1 MKLIRL
7 IASPILMYVLA
18 GLYALILATA
28 TFVENSYGPAISRE
42 YFYYAPW
49 FILLQLL
56 QAVNLLSM
64 FLQGSYFKR
73 VSKGS
78 LLFHGAFLFIWLG
91 AAVTHYVGV
100 TGIMHIREGETVDSM
115 MRDEGA
121 GMGNASLPFSV
132 ALNDFRLKRYPGS
145 HSPMSYESDLVIKKA
160 NGDTQQATL
169 SMNKVINVDG
179 YRLFQSSFDK
189 DELGTVLSVSYDCPG
204 MQLTYIGYFIL
215 FAGFVL
221 TLFSKRS
228 RFGRL
233 RKELGEM
240 KKNTPFCLL
249 LFLGISGV
257 LGIFGTQTLHA
268 QQLSVPFGHAE
279 KFGSLVVLN
288 PNGRLEPVNSYTS
301 AILRKLHGSDK
312 LKLHESD
319 KLKNHGS
326 EKQSTLTSDQFFL
339 NLLAFPDEWE
349 AYPFIKVD
357 NKELLQRFGR
367 NDKYIAW
374 QDVFD
379 AEGNYILTDE
389 VNAIYDKPAS
399 ERKRLDSDL
408 LKLDESVNI
417 VYRIMQHQLLPL
429 FPVESDTSGKWSS
442 SGDDLTVFEGKDSL
456 FVSKIMDWYI
466 YELGNGVRSGNWK
479 EADKIVDMIH
489 IFQQAKAQ
497 TPAIDNQKVKAELL
511 YNRLNLFF
519 WCRLAYLIFG
529 GILLFIACGEIIA
542 EFEWGKKLS
551 GVLISLLTLAFLV
564 HTAGVLLRWYIS
576 GHAPWSN
583 AYESMICTSWMLV
596 GGGLLFA
603 RRFRILPALAGL
615 LGGIMLFVAG
625 LNHMNPEIT
634 PLVPVL
640 QSYWLMSHV
649 AIIMIGYVFFALCA
663 LTGLFNLVL
672 MNLLSATNRVKL
684 QFRIRE
690 LTLLNEMAMI
700 LGLFFMTAGTFL
712 GAIWANVSWGRYW
725 GWDPKETWALISIV
739 VYALVLHI
747 RFIPLLKGKTV
758 WCFNLLSVVAI
769 LSVIM
774 TWFGVNY
781 YLSGLHS
788 YGKTEGGDWLLWIW
802 GAGLCVVLVLGG
814 FARHHCLSL
823 NLNFGRK
830 N

>member
-1 MKLIRL
+1 M
-7 IASPILMYVLA
+7 
-18 GLYALILATA
+18 
-28 TFVENSYGPAISRE
+28 ENSYGPATARE
-42 YFYYAPW
+42 HFYYAPW

-56 QAVNLLSM
+56 QAVNLLAM

-73 VSKGS
+73 ISKGS
-78 LLFHGAFLFIWLG
+78 LIFHGAFVFIWLG

-100 TGIMHIREGETVDSM
+100 TGIMHIREGETVSSM

-132 ALNDFRLKRYPGS
+132 TQDDFRLQRYPGS
-145 HSPMSYESDLVIKKA
+145 HSPMSYESDLVIKK
-160 NGDTQQATL
+160 GDEAPVQATVR
-169 SMNKVINVDG
+169 MNKVIDIDG
-179 YRLFQSSFDK
+179 YRLFQSSFDP
-189 DELGTVLSVSYDCPG
+189 DEQGTILSVSYDRPG
-204 MQLTYIGYFIL
+204 MQLTYIGYFLL

-221 TLFSKRS
+221 TLFSKKS

-233 RKELGEM
+233 RRELGEM
-240 KKNTPFCLL
+240 KKNMPYCV
-249 LFLGISGV
+249 LFLLALSGV
-257 LGIFGTQTLHA
+257 AGGQTVHA
-268 QQLSVPFGHAE
+268 QQPCVSSQHAG

-301 AILRKLHGSDK
+301 AILRKLYGADK
-312 LKLHESD
+312 L
-319 KLKNHGS
+319 NGIN
-326 EKQSTLTSDQFFL
+326 SDQFFL
-339 NLLAFPDEWE
+339 NLLSFPDEWG

-367 NDKYIAW
+367 SGKYIAW
-374 QDVFD
+374 EDVFD
-379 AEGNYILTDE
+379 SEGNYILTDE
-389 VNAIYDKPAS
+389 VNDIYAKPAS
-399 ERKRLDSDL
+399 ERKRMDSDL

-429 FPVESDTSGKWSS
+429 FPDENDAQGKWYSA
-442 SGDDLTVFEGKDSL
+442 GDELNVFQGKDSL

-466 YELGNGVRSGNWK
+466 YELGNGVRSGNWE
-479 EADKIVDMIH
+479 EADKIVGMMN
-489 IFQQAKAQ
+489 IFQQAKSK
-497 TPAIDNQKVKAELL
+497 TPAIDNQRVKAELL
-511 YNRLNLFF
+511 YNQLNLFF
-519 WCRLAYLIFG
+519 WCRLAYLILG

-542 EFEWGKKLS
+542 DFKWGKKVC
-551 GVLISLLTLAFLV
+551 GILIALLVIAFLA
-564 HTAGVLLRWYIS
+564 HTSGVLLRWYIS
-576 GHAPWSN
+576 GRAPWAN

-625 LNHMNPEIT
+625 LNHLNPEIT

-663 LTGLFNLVL
+663 LTGLFNLIL
-672 MNLLSATNRVKL
+672 MSLLSATNRVKL

-690 LTLLNEMAMI
+690 FTLLNEMAMI

-747 RFIPLLKGKTV
+747 RFIPLLKGKTT

-788 YGKTEGGDWLLWIW
+788 YGKTEGGDLLLWIW
-802 GAGLCVVLVLGG
+802 GAGLCVVLALGL
-814 FARHHCLSL
+814 FARRRL
-823 NLNFGRK
+823 NTEV
-830 N
+830 

>member
-7 IASPILMYVLA
+7 IASPVLMYVLA
-18 GLYALILATA
+18 GLYALILAAA
-28 TFVENSYGPAISRE
+28 TFVENSYGPAAARE
-42 YFYYAPW
+42 HFYYAPW

-56 QAVNLLSM
+56 QAVNLLAM

-73 VSKGS
+73 ISKGS
-78 LLFHGAFLFIWLG
+78 LIFHGAFVFIWLG

-100 TGIMHIREGETVDSM
+100 TGIMHIREGETVSSM

-132 ALNDFRLKRYPGS
+132 TLDDFRLQRYPGS
-145 HSPMSYESDLVIKKA
+145 HSPMSYESDLVIKK
-160 NGDTQQATL
+160 GDEAPVQATVR
-169 SMNKVINVDG
+169 MNKVIDIDG
-179 YRLFQSSFDK
+179 YRLFQSSFDP
-189 DELGTVLSVSYDCPG
+189 DEQGTILSVSYDRPG
-204 MQLTYIGYFIL
+204 MQLTYIGYFLL

-221 TLFSKRS
+221 TLFSKKS

-233 RKELGEM
+233 RRELGEM
-240 KKNTPFCLL
+240 KKNMPYCV
-249 LFLGISGV
+249 LFLLALSGV
-257 LGIFGTQTLHA
+257 AGGQTVHA
-268 QQLSVPFGHAE
+268 QQPCVSSQHAG

-301 AILRKLHGSDK
+301 AILRKLYGADK
-312 LKLHESD
+312 L
-319 KLKNHGS
+319 NGIN
-326 EKQSTLTSDQFFL
+326 SDQFFL
-339 NLLAFPDEWE
+339 NLLSFPDEWG

-367 NDKYIAW
+367 SGKYIAW
-374 QDVFD
+374 EDVFD
-379 AEGNYILTDE
+379 SEGNYILTDE
-389 VNAIYDKPAS
+389 VNDIYAKPAS
-399 ERKRLDSDL
+399 ERKRMDSDL

-429 FPVESDTSGKWSS
+429 FPDENDAQGKWYSA
-442 SGDDLTVFEGKDSL
+442 GDELNVFQGKDSL

-466 YELGNGVRSGNWK
+466 YELGNGVRSGNWE
-479 EADKIVDMIH
+479 EADKIVGMMN
-489 IFQQAKAQ
+489 IFQQAKSK
-497 TPAIDNQKVKAELL
+497 TPAIDNQRVKAELL
-511 YNRLNLFF
+511 YNQLNLFF
-519 WCRLAYLIFG
+519 WCRLAYLILG

-542 EFEWGKKLS
+542 DFKWGKKVC
-551 GVLISLLTLAFLV
+551 GILIALLVIAFLA
-564 HTAGVLLRWYIS
+564 HISGVLLRWYIS
-576 GHAPWSN
+576 GRAPWAN

-625 LNHMNPEIT
+625 LNHLNPEIT

-663 LTGLFNLVL
+663 LTGLFNLIL
-672 MNLLSATNRVKL
+672 MSLLSATNRVKL

-690 LTLLNEMAMI
+690 FTLLNEMAMI

-747 RFIPLLKGKTV
+747 RFIPLLKGKTT

-788 YGKTEGGDWLLWIW
+788 YGKTEGGDLLLWIW
-802 GAGLCVVLVLGG
+802 GAGLCVVLALGL
-814 FARHHCLSL
+814 FARRRL
-823 NLNFGRK
+823 NTEV
-830 N
+830 

>member
-1 MKLIRL
+1 
-7 IASPILMYVLA
+7 
-18 GLYALILATA
+18 
-28 TFVENSYGPAISRE
+28 
-42 YFYYAPW
+42 
-49 FILLQLL
+49 
-56 QAVNLLSM
+56 M

-73 VSKGS
+73 ISKGS
-78 LLFHGAFLFIWLG
+78 LIFHGAFVFIWLG

-100 TGIMHIREGETVDSM
+100 TGIMHIREGETVSSM

-132 ALNDFRLKRYPGS
+132 TLDDFRLQRYPGS
-145 HSPMSYESDLVIKKA
+145 HSPMSYESDLVIKK
-160 NGDTQQATL
+160 GDEAPVQATVR
-169 SMNKVINVDG
+169 MNKVIDIDG
-179 YRLFQSSFDK
+179 YRLFQSSFDP
-189 DELGTVLSVSYDCPG
+189 DEQGTILSVSYDRPG
-204 MQLTYIGYFIL
+204 MQLTYIGYFLL

-221 TLFSKRS
+221 TLFSKKS

-233 RKELGEM
+233 RRELGEM
-240 KKNTPFCLL
+240 KKNMPYCV
-249 LFLGISGV
+249 LFLLALSGV
-257 LGIFGTQTLHA
+257 AGGQTVHA
-268 QQLSVPFGHAE
+268 QQPCVSSQHAG

-301 AILRKLHGSDK
+301 AILRKLYGADK
-312 LKLHESD
+312 L
-319 KLKNHGS
+319 NGIN
-326 EKQSTLTSDQFFL
+326 SDQFFL
-339 NLLAFPDEWE
+339 NLLSFPDEWG

-367 NDKYIAW
+367 SGKYIAW
-374 QDVFD
+374 EDVFD
-379 AEGNYILTDE
+379 SEGNYILTDE
-389 VNAIYDKPAS
+389 VNDIYAKPAS
-399 ERKRLDSDL
+399 ERKRMDSDL

-429 FPVESDTSGKWSS
+429 FPDENDAQGKWYSA
-442 SGDDLTVFEGKDSL
+442 GDELNVFQGKDSL

-466 YELGNGVRSGNWK
+466 YELGNGVRSGNWE
-479 EADKIVDMIH
+479 EADKIVGMMN
-489 IFQQAKAQ
+489 IFQQAKSK
-497 TPAIDNQKVKAELL
+497 TPAIDNQRVKAELL
-511 YNRLNLFF
+511 YNQLNLFF
-519 WCRLAYLIFG
+519 WCRLAYLILG

-542 EFEWGKKLS
+542 DFKWGKKVC
-551 GVLISLLTLAFLV
+551 GILIALLVIAFLA
-564 HTAGVLLRWYIS
+564 HTSGVLLRWYIS
-576 GHAPWSN
+576 GRAPWAN

-625 LNHMNPEIT
+625 LNHLNPEIT

-663 LTGLFNLVL
+663 LTGLFNLIL
-672 MNLLSATNRVKL
+672 MSLLSATNRVKL

-690 LTLLNEMAMI
+690 FTLLNEMAMI

-747 RFIPLLKGKTV
+747 RFIPLLKGKTT

-788 YGKTEGGDWLLWIW
+788 YGKTEGGDLLLWIW
-802 GAGLCVVLVLGG
+802 GAGLCVVLALGL
-814 FARHHCLSL
+814 FARRRL
-823 NLNFGRK
+823 NTEV
-830 N
+830 

>member
-7 IASPILMYVLA
+7 IASPVLMYVLA
-18 GLYALILATA
+18 GLYALILAAA
-28 TFVENSYGPAISRE
+28 TFVENSYGPAAARE
-42 YFYYAPW
+42 HFYYAPW

-56 QAVNLLSM
+56 QAVNLLAM

-73 VSKGS
+73 ISKGS
-78 LLFHGAFLFIWLG
+78 LIFHGAFVFIWLG

-100 TGIMHIREGETVDSM
+100 TGIMHIREGETVSSM

-132 ALNDFRLKRYPGS
+132 TLDDFRLQRYPGS
-145 HSPMSYESDLVIKKA
+145 HSPMSYESDLVIKK
-160 NGDTQQATL
+160 GDEAPVQATVR
-169 SMNKVINVDG
+169 MNKVIDIDG
-179 YRLFQSSFDK
+179 YRLFQSSFDP
-189 DELGTVLSVSYDCPG
+189 DEQGTILSVSYDRPG
-204 MQLTYIGYFIL
+204 MQLTYIGYFLL

-221 TLFSKRS
+221 TLFSKKS

-233 RKELGEM
+233 RRELGEM
-240 KKNTPFCLL
+240 KKNMPYCV
-249 LFLGISGV
+249 LFLLALSGV
-257 LGIFGTQTLHA
+257 AGGQTVHA
-268 QQLSVPFGHAE
+268 QQPCVSSQHAG

-301 AILRKLHGSDK
+301 AILRKLYGADK
-312 LKLHESD
+312 L
-319 KLKNHGS
+319 NGIN
-326 EKQSTLTSDQFFL
+326 SDQFFL
-339 NLLAFPDEWE
+339 NLLSFPDEWG

-367 NDKYIAW
+367 SGKYIAW
-374 QDVFD
+374 EDVFD
-379 AEGNYILTDE
+379 SEGNYILTDE
-389 VNAIYDKPAS
+389 VNDIYAKPAS
-399 ERKRLDSDL
+399 ERKRMDSDL

-429 FPVESDTSGKWSS
+429 FPDENDAQGKWYSA
-442 SGDDLTVFEGKDSL
+442 GDELNVFQGKDSL

-466 YELGNGVRSGNWK
+466 YELGNGVRSGNWE
-479 EADKIVDMIH
+479 EADKIVGMMN
-489 IFQQAKAQ
+489 IFKQAKSK
-497 TPAIDNQKVKAELL
+497 TPAIDNQRVKAELL
-511 YNRLNLFF
+511 YNQLNLFF
-519 WCRLAYLIFG
+519 WCRLAYLILG

-542 EFEWGKKLS
+542 DFKWGKKVC
-551 GVLISLLTLAFLV
+551 GILIALLVIAFLA
-564 HTAGVLLRWYIS
+564 HTSGVLLRWYIS
-576 GHAPWSN
+576 GRAPWAN

-625 LNHMNPEIT
+625 LNHLNPEIT

-663 LTGLFNLVL
+663 LTGLFNLIL
-672 MNLLSATNRVKL
+672 MSLLSATNRVKL

-690 LTLLNEMAMI
+690 FTLLNEMAMI

-747 RFIPLLKGKTV
+747 RFIPLLKGKTT

-788 YGKTEGGDWLLWIW
+788 YGKTEGGDLLLWIW
-802 GAGLCVVLVLGG
+802 GAGLCVVLALGL
-814 FARHHCLSL
+814 FARRRL
-823 NLNFGRK
+823 NTEV
-830 N
+830 

>member
-7 IASPILMYVLA
+7 IASPVLMYVLA
-18 GLYALILATA
+18 GLYALILAAA
-28 TFVENSYGPAISRE
+28 TFVENSYGPAVARE
-42 YFYYAPW
+42 HFYYAPW

-56 QAVNLLSM
+56 QAVNLLAM

-73 VSKGS
+73 ISKGS
-78 LLFHGAFLFIWLG
+78 LIFHGAFVFIWLG

-100 TGIMHIREGETVDSM
+100 TGIMHIREGETVSSM
-115 MRDEGA
+115 MHDEGA
-121 GMGNASLPFSV
+121 GMGKTSLPFSV
-132 ALNDFRLKRYPGS
+132 TLDDFRLQRYPGS
-145 HSPMSYESDLVIKKA
+145 HSPMSYESDLVIKK
-160 NGDTQQATL
+160 GDEVPVQATVR
-169 SMNKVINVDG
+169 MNKVIDIDG
-179 YRLFQSSFDK
+179 YRLFQSSFDP
-189 DELGTVLSVSYDCPG
+189 DEQGTILSVSYDRPG
-204 MQLTYIGYFIL
+204 MQLTYIGYFLL

-221 TLFSKRS
+221 TLFSKKS

-233 RKELGEM
+233 RRELGEM
-240 KKNTPFCLL
+240 KKNMPYCV
-249 LFLGISGV
+249 LFLLALSG
-257 LGIFGTQTLHA
+257 GQTVHA
-268 QQLSVPFGHAE
+268 QQPCVSSQHAG

-301 AILRKLHGSDK
+301 AILRKLYGADK
-312 LKLHESD
+312 L
-319 KLKNHGS
+319 NGIN
-326 EKQSTLTSDQFFL
+326 SDQFFL
-339 NLLAFPDEWE
+339 NLLSFPDEWG

-367 NDKYIAW
+367 SGKYIAW
-374 QDVFD
+374 EDVFD
-379 AEGNYILTDE
+379 SEGNYILTDE
-389 VNAIYDKPAS
+389 VNDIYAKPAS
-399 ERKRLDSDL
+399 ERKRMDSDL

-429 FPVESDTSGKWSS
+429 FPDENDAQGKWYSA
-442 SGDDLTVFEGKDSL
+442 GDELNVFQGKDSL

-466 YELGNGVRSGNWK
+466 YELGNGVRSGNWE
-479 EADKIVDMIH
+479 EADKIVGMMN
-489 IFQQAKAQ
+489 IFQQAKAKVP
-497 TPAIDNQKVKAELL
+497 TIDNQKVKAELL
-511 YNRLNLFF
+511 YNQLNLFF
-519 WCRLAYLIFG
+519 WCRLAYLILG

-542 EFEWGKKLS
+542 DFKWGKKVC
-551 GVLISLLTLAFLV
+551 GILIALLVIAFLA
-564 HTAGVLLRWYIS
+564 HTSGVLLRWYIS
-576 GHAPWSN
+576 GRAPWAN

-625 LNHMNPEIT
+625 LNHLNPEIT

-663 LTGLFNLVL
+663 LTGLFNLIL
-672 MNLLSATNRVKL
+672 MSLLSATNRVKL

-690 LTLLNEMAMI
+690 FTLLNEMAMI

-747 RFIPLLKGKTV
+747 RFIPLLKGKTT

-788 YGKTEGGDWLLWIW
+788 YGKTEGGDLLLWIW
-802 GAGLCVVLVLGG
+802 GAGLCVVLALGL
-814 FARHHCLSL
+814 FARRRL
-823 NLNFGRK
+823 NTEV
-830 N
+830 

>member
-7 IASPILMYVLA
+7 IASPVLMYVLA
-18 GLYALILATA
+18 GLYALILAAA
-28 TFVENSYGPAISRE
+28 TFVENSYGPAVARE
-42 YFYYAPW
+42 HFYYAPW

-56 QAVNLLSM
+56 QAVNLLAM

-73 VSKGS
+73 ISKGS
-78 LLFHGAFLFIWLG
+78 LIFHGAFVLIWLG

-100 TGIMHIREGETVDSM
+100 TGIMHIREGETVSSM
-115 MRDEGA
+115 MHDEGA
-121 GMGNASLPFSV
+121 GMGKTSLPFSV
-132 ALNDFRLKRYPGS
+132 TLDDFRLQRYPGS
-145 HSPMSYESDLVIKKA
+145 HSPMSYESDLVIKK
-160 NGDTQQATL
+160 GDEAPVQATVR
-169 SMNKVINVDG
+169 MNKVIDIDG
-179 YRLFQSSFDK
+179 YRLFQSSFDP
-189 DELGTVLSVSYDCPG
+189 DEQGTILSVSYDRPG
-204 MQLTYIGYFIL
+204 MQLTYIGYFLL

-221 TLFSKRS
+221 TLFSKKS

-233 RKELGEM
+233 RRELGEM
-240 KKNTPFCLL
+240 KKNMPYCV
-249 LFLGISGV
+249 LFLLALSGV
-257 LGIFGTQTLHA
+257 AGGQTVHA
-268 QQLSVPFGHAE
+268 QQPCVSSQHAG

-301 AILRKLHGSDK
+301 AILRKLYGADK
-312 LKLHESD
+312 L
-319 KLKNHGS
+319 NGIN
-326 EKQSTLTSDQFFL
+326 SDQFFL
-339 NLLAFPDEWE
+339 NLLSSPDEWG

-367 NDKYIAW
+367 SGKYIAW
-374 QDVFD
+374 EDVFD
-379 AEGNYILTDE
+379 SEGNYILTDE
-389 VNAIYDKPAS
+389 VNDIYAKPAS
-399 ERKRLDSDL
+399 ERKRMDSDL

-429 FPVESDTSGKWSS
+429 FPDENDAQGKWYSA
-442 SGDDLTVFEGKDSL
+442 GDELNVFQGKDSL

-466 YELGNGVRSGNWK
+466 YELGNGVRSGNWE
-479 EADKIVDMIH
+479 EADKIVGMMN
-489 IFQQAKAQ
+489 IFQQAKSK
-497 TPAIDNQKVKAELL
+497 TPAIDNQRVKAELL
-511 YNRLNLFF
+511 YNQLNLFF
-519 WCRLAYLIFG
+519 WCRLAYLILG

-542 EFEWGKKLS
+542 DFKWGKKVC
-551 GVLISLLTLAFLV
+551 GILIALLVIAFLA
-564 HTAGVLLRWYIS
+564 HTSGVLLRWYIS
-576 GHAPWSN
+576 GRAPWAN

-625 LNHMNPEIT
+625 LNHLNPEIT

-663 LTGLFNLVL
+663 LTGLFNLIL
-672 MNLLSATNRVKL
+672 MSLLSATNRVKL

-690 LTLLNEMAMI
+690 FTLLNEMAMI

-747 RFIPLLKGKTV
+747 RFIPLLKGKTT

-788 YGKTEGGDWLLWIW
+788 YGKTEGGDLLLWIW
-802 GAGLCVVLVLGG
+802 GAGLCVVLALGL
-814 FARHHCLSL
+814 FARRRL
-823 NLNFGRK
+823 NTEV
-830 N
+830 

>member
-7 IASPILMYVLA
+7 IASPVLMYVLA
-18 GLYALILATA
+18 GLYALILAAA
-28 TFVENSYGPAISRE
+28 TFVENSYGPAVARE
-42 YFYYAPW
+42 HFYYAPW

-56 QAVNLLSM
+56 QAVNLLAM

-73 VSKGS
+73 ISKGS
-78 LLFHGAFLFIWLG
+78 LIFHGAFVFIWLG

-100 TGIMHIREGETVDSM
+100 TGIMHIREGETVSSM

-132 ALNDFRLKRYPGS
+132 TLDDFRLQRYPGS
-145 HSPMSYESDLVIKKA
+145 HSPMSYESDLVIKK
-160 NGDTQQATL
+160 GDETPVQATVR
-169 SMNKVINVDG
+169 MNKVIDIDG
-179 YRLFQSSFDK
+179 YRLFQSSFDP
-189 DELGTVLSVSYDCPG
+189 DEQGTILSVSYDRPG
-204 MQLTYIGYFIL
+204 MQLTYIGYFLL

-221 TLFSKRS
+221 TLFSKKS

-233 RKELGEM
+233 RRELGEM
-240 KKNTPFCLL
+240 KKNMPYCV
-249 LFLGISGV
+249 LFLLALSGV
-257 LGIFGTQTLHA
+257 AGGQTVHA
-268 QQLSVPFGHAE
+268 QQPCVSSQHAG

-301 AILRKLHGSDK
+301 AILRKLYGADK
-312 LKLHESD
+312 L
-319 KLKNHGS
+319 NGIN
-326 EKQSTLTSDQFFL
+326 SDQFFL
-339 NLLAFPDEWE
+339 NLLSFPDEWG

-367 NDKYIAW
+367 SGKYIAW
-374 QDVFD
+374 EDVFD
-379 AEGNYILTDE
+379 SEGNYILTDE
-389 VNAIYDKPAS
+389 VTDIYAKPAS
-399 ERKRLDSDL
+399 ERKRMDSDL

-429 FPVESDTSGKWSS
+429 FPDENDAQGKWYSA
-442 SGDDLTVFEGKDSL
+442 GDELNVFQGKDSL

-466 YELGNGVRSGNWK
+466 YELGNGVRSGNWE
-479 EADKIVDMIH
+479 EADKIVGMMN
-489 IFQQAKAQ
+489 IFQQAKSK
-497 TPAIDNQKVKAELL
+497 TPAIDNQRVKAELL
-511 YNRLNLFF
+511 YNQLNLFF
-519 WCRLAYLIFG
+519 WCRLAYLILG

-542 EFEWGKKLS
+542 DFKWGKKVC
-551 GVLISLLTLAFLV
+551 GILIALLVIAFLA
-564 HTAGVLLRWYIS
+564 HTSGVLLRWYIS
-576 GHAPWSN
+576 GRAPWAN

-625 LNHMNPEIT
+625 LNHLNPEIT

-663 LTGLFNLVL
+663 LTGLFNLIL
-672 MNLLSATNRVKL
+672 MSLLSATNRVKL

-690 LTLLNEMAMI
+690 FTLLNEMAMI

-747 RFIPLLKGKTV
+747 RFIPLLKGKTT

-788 YGKTEGGDWLLWIW
+788 YGKTEGGDLLLWIW
-802 GAGLCVVLVLGG
+802 GAGLCVVLALGL
-814 FARHHCLSL
+814 FARRRL
-823 NLNFGRK
+823 NTEV
-830 N
+830 

>member
-7 IASPILMYVLA
+7 IASPVLMYVLA
-18 GLYALILATA
+18 GLYALILAAA
-28 TFVENSYGPAISRE
+28 TFVENSYGPAAARE
-42 YFYYAPW
+42 HFYYAPW

-56 QAVNLLSM
+56 QAVNLLAM

-73 VSKGS
+73 ISKGS
-78 LLFHGAFLFIWLG
+78 LIFHGAFVFIWLG

-100 TGIMHIREGETVDSM
+100 TGIMHIREGETVSSM

-132 ALNDFRLKRYPGS
+132 TLDDFRLQRYPGS
-145 HSPMSYESDLVIKKA
+145 HIPMSYESDLVIKK
-160 NGDTQQATL
+160 GDEAPVQATVR
-169 SMNKVINVDG
+169 MNKVIDIDG
-179 YRLFQSSFDK
+179 YRLFQSSFDP
-189 DELGTVLSVSYDCPG
+189 DEQGTILSVSYDRPG
-204 MQLTYIGYFIL
+204 MQLTYIGYFLL

-221 TLFSKRS
+221 TLFSKKS

-233 RKELGEM
+233 RRELGEM
-240 KKNTPFCLL
+240 KKNMPYCV
-249 LFLGISGV
+249 LFLLALSGV
-257 LGIFGTQTLHA
+257 AGGQTVHA
-268 QQLSVPFGHAE
+268 QQPCVSSQHAG

-301 AILRKLHGSDK
+301 AILRKLYGADK
-312 LKLHESD
+312 L
-319 KLKNHGS
+319 NGIN
-326 EKQSTLTSDQFFL
+326 SDQFFL
-339 NLLAFPDEWE
+339 NLLSFPDEWG

-367 NDKYIAW
+367 SGKYIAW
-374 QDVFD
+374 EDVFD
-379 AEGNYILTDE
+379 SEGNYILTDE
-389 VNAIYDKPAS
+389 VNDIYAKPAS
-399 ERKRLDSDL
+399 ERKRMDSDL

-429 FPVESDTSGKWSS
+429 FPDENDAQGKWYSA
-442 SGDDLTVFEGKDSL
+442 GDELNVFQGKDSL

-466 YELGNGVRSGNWK
+466 YELGNGVRSGNWE
-479 EADKIVDMIH
+479 EADKIVGMMN
-489 IFQQAKAQ
+489 IFQQAKSK
-497 TPAIDNQKVKAELL
+497 TPAIDNQRVKAELL
-511 YNRLNLFF
+511 YNQLNLFF
-519 WCRLAYLIFG
+519 WCRLAYLILG

-542 EFEWGKKLS
+542 DFKWGKKVC
-551 GVLISLLTLAFLV
+551 GILIALLVIAFLA
-564 HTAGVLLRWYIS
+564 HTSGVLLRWYIS
-576 GHAPWSN
+576 GRAPWAN

-625 LNHMNPEIT
+625 LNHLNPEIT

-663 LTGLFNLVL
+663 LTGLFNLIL
-672 MNLLSATNRVKL
+672 MSLLSATNRVKL

-690 LTLLNEMAMI
+690 FTLLNEMAMI

-747 RFIPLLKGKTV
+747 RFIPLLKGKTT

-788 YGKTEGGDWLLWIW
+788 YGKTEGGDLLLWIW
-802 GAGLCVVLVLGG
+802 GAGLCVVLALGL
-814 FARHHCLSL
+814 FARRRL
-823 NLNFGRK
+823 NTEV
-830 N
+830 

>member
-7 IASPILMYVLA
+7 IASPVLMYVLA
-18 GLYALILATA
+18 GLYALILAAA
-28 TFVENSYGPAISRE
+28 TFVENSYGPAVARE
-42 YFYYAPW
+42 HFYYAPW

-56 QAVNLLSM
+56 QAVNLLAM

-73 VSKGS
+73 ISKGS
-78 LLFHGAFLFIWLG
+78 LIFHGAFVFIWLG

-100 TGIMHIREGETVDSM
+100 TGIMHIREGETVSSM

-132 ALNDFRLKRYPGS
+132 TLDDFRLQRYPGS
-145 HSPMSYESDLVIKKA
+145 HSPMSYESDLVIKK
-160 NGDTQQATL
+160 GDETPVQATVR
-169 SMNKVINVDG
+169 MNKVIDIDG
-179 YRLFQSSFDK
+179 YRLFQSSFDP
-189 DELGTVLSVSYDCPG
+189 DEQGTILSVSYDRPG
-204 MQLTYIGYFIL
+204 MQLTYIGYFLL

-221 TLFSKRS
+221 TLFSKKS

-233 RKELGEM
+233 RRELGEM
-240 KKNTPFCLL
+240 KKNMPYCV
-249 LFLGISGV
+249 LFLLALSGV
-257 LGIFGTQTLHA
+257 AGGQTVHA
-268 QQLSVPFGHAE
+268 QQPCVSSQHAG

-301 AILRKLHGSDK
+301 AILRKLYGADK
-312 LKLHESD
+312 L
-319 KLKNHGS
+319 NGIN
-326 EKQSTLTSDQFFL
+326 SDQFFL
-339 NLLAFPDEWE
+339 NLLSFPDEWG

-367 NDKYIAW
+367 SGKYIAW
-374 QDVFD
+374 EDVFD
-379 AEGNYILTDE
+379 SEGNYILTDE
-389 VNAIYDKPAS
+389 VNDIYAKPAS
-399 ERKRLDSDL
+399 ERKRMDSDL

-429 FPVESDTSGKWSS
+429 FPDENDAQGKWYSA
-442 SGDDLTVFEGKDSL
+442 GDELNVFQGKDSL

-466 YELGNGVRSGNWK
+466 YELGNGVRSGNWE
-479 EADKIVDMIH
+479 EADKIVGMMN
-489 IFQQAKAQ
+489 IFQQAKSK
-497 TPAIDNQKVKAELL
+497 TPAIDNQRVKAELL
-511 YNRLNLFF
+511 YNQLNLFF
-519 WCRLAYLIFG
+519 WCHLAYLILG

-542 EFEWGKKLS
+542 DFKWGKKVC
-551 GVLISLLTLAFLV
+551 GILIALLVIAFLA
-564 HTAGVLLRWYIS
+564 HTSGVLLRWYIS
-576 GHAPWSN
+576 GRAPWAN

-625 LNHMNPEIT
+625 LNHLNPEIT

-663 LTGLFNLVL
+663 LTGLFNLIL
-672 MNLLSATNRVKL
+672 MSLLSATNRVKL

-690 LTLLNEMAMI
+690 FTLLNEMAMI

-747 RFIPLLKGKTV
+747 RFIPLLKGKTT

-788 YGKTEGGDWLLWIW
+788 YGKTEGGDLLLWIW
-802 GAGLCVVLVLGG
+802 GAGLCVVLALGL
-814 FARHHCLSL
+814 FARRRL
-823 NLNFGRK
+823 NTEV
-830 N
+830 

>member
-7 IASPILMYVLA
+7 IASPVLMYVLA
-18 GLYALILATA
+18 GLYALILAAA
-28 TFVENSYGPAISRE
+28 TFVENSYGPAVARE
-42 YFYYAPW
+42 HFYYAPW

-56 QAVNLLSM
+56 QAVNLLAM

-73 VSKGS
+73 ISKGS
-78 LLFHGAFLFIWLG
+78 LIFHGAFVFIWLG

-100 TGIMHIREGETVDSM
+100 TGIMHIREGETVSSM
-115 MRDEGA
+115 MHDEGA
-121 GMGNASLPFSV
+121 GMGKTSLPFSV
-132 ALNDFRLKRYPGS
+132 TLDDFRLQRYPGS
-145 HSPMSYESDLVIKKA
+145 HSPMSYESDLVIKK
-160 NGDTQQATL
+160 GDEVPVQATVR
-169 SMNKVINVDG
+169 MNKVIDIDG
-179 YRLFQSSFDK
+179 YRLFQSSFDP
-189 DELGTVLSVSYDCPG
+189 DEQGTILSVSYDRPG
-204 MQLTYIGYFIL
+204 MQFTYIGYFLL

-221 TLFSKRS
+221 TLFSKKS

-233 RKELGEM
+233 RRELGEM
-240 KKNTPFCLL
+240 KKNMPYCV
-249 LFLGISGV
+249 LFLLALSGV
-257 LGIFGTQTLHA
+257 AGGQTVHA
-268 QQLSVPFGHAE
+268 QQPCVSSQHAG

-301 AILRKLHGSDK
+301 AILRKLYGADK
-312 LKLHESD
+312 L
-319 KLKNHGS
+319 NGIN
-326 EKQSTLTSDQFFL
+326 SDQFFL
-339 NLLAFPDEWE
+339 NLLSFPDEWG

-367 NDKYIAW
+367 SGKYIAW
-374 QDVFD
+374 EDVFD
-379 AEGNYILTDE
+379 SEGNYILTDE
-389 VNAIYDKPAS
+389 VNDIYAKPAS
-399 ERKRLDSDL
+399 ERKRMDSDL

-429 FPVESDTSGKWSS
+429 FPDENDAQGKWYSA
-442 SGDDLTVFEGKDSL
+442 GDELNVFQGKDSL

-466 YELGNGVRSGNWK
+466 YELGNGVRSGNWE
-479 EADKIVDMIH
+479 EADKIVGMMN
-489 IFQQAKAQ
+489 IFQQAKSK
-497 TPAIDNQKVKAELL
+497 TPAIDNQRVKAELL
-511 YNRLNLFF
+511 YNQLNLFF
-519 WCRLAYLIFG
+519 WCRLAYLILG

-542 EFEWGKKLS
+542 DFKWGKKVC
-551 GVLISLLTLAFLV
+551 GILIALLVIAFLA
-564 HTAGVLLRWYIS
+564 HTSGVLLRWYIS
-576 GHAPWSN
+576 GRAPWAN

-625 LNHMNPEIT
+625 LNHLNPEIT

-663 LTGLFNLVL
+663 LTGLFNLIL
-672 MNLLSATNRVKL
+672 MSLLSATNRVKL

-690 LTLLNEMAMI
+690 FTLLNEMAMI

-747 RFIPLLKGKTV
+747 RFIPLLKGKTT

-788 YGKTEGGDWLLWIW
+788 YGKTEGGDLLLWIW
-802 GAGLCVVLVLGG
+802 GAGLCVVLALGL
-814 FARHHCLSL
+814 FARRRL
-823 NLNFGRK
+823 NTEV
-830 N
+830 

>member
-18 GLYALILATA
+18 GVYALILAIA
-28 TFVENSYGPAISRE
+28 TFVENTYGPSVSRE

-56 QAVNLLSM
+56 QAVNLVSM

-73 VSKGS
+73 ISKGS

-100 TGIMHIREGETVDSM
+100 TGIMHIREGETATGM
-115 MRDEGA
+115 MSDEGA
-121 GMGNASLPFSV
+121 GMGQSSLPFSV
-132 ALNDFRLKRYPGS
+132 TLNDFRLKRYPGS
-145 HSPMSYESDLVIKKA
+145 HSPMSYESDLVIKRE
-160 NGDTQQATL
+160 GESPLEATIR
-169 SMNKVINVDG
+169 MNKVIDVDG
-179 YRLFQSSFDK
+179 YRLFQSSFDP
-189 DELGTVLSVSYDCPG
+189 DEQGTILSVSYDRPG
-204 MQLTYIGYFIL
+204 MQLTYIGYFMM

-221 TLFSKRS
+221 TLFSKKS

-233 RKELGEM
+233 RRELGEM
-240 KKNTPFCLL
+240 KKTAPFCFL
-249 LFLGISGV
+249 LFISLSGALGV
-257 LGIFGTQTLHA
+257 QTLHA
-268 QQLSVPFGHAE
+268 QAPSSLPSVSSQHAE

-301 AILRKLHGSDK
+301 AILRKLYGADK
-312 LKLHESD
+312 LNNID
-319 KLKNHGS
+319 
-326 EKQSTLTSDQFFL
+326 SDQFFL
-339 NLLAFPDEWE
+339 NILAFPDEWG

-367 NDKYIAW
+367 NDEYVAW

-379 AEGNYILTDE
+379 ADGNYILTDE
-389 VNAIYDKPAS
+389 VNAIYAKPAA

-417 VYRIMQHQLLPL
+417 VYRVMQHQLLPL
-429 FPVESDTSGKWSS
+429 FPDENDAQGKWYSA
-442 SGDDLTVFEGKDSL
+442 GDEQTVFHDKDSL

-466 YELGNGVRSGNWK
+466 YELGNGVRTNDWK
-479 EADKIVDMIH
+479 EADKIVEMMR
-489 IFQQAKAQ
+489 IFQQAKSK
-497 TPAIDNQKVKAELL
+497 TPAIDTRKVKAELL
-511 YNRLNLFF
+511 YNQLNLFF
-519 WCRLAYLIFG
+519 WCRLAYLIMG
-529 GILLFIACGEIIA
+529 GLLLFIACGEIIA
-542 EFEWGKKLS
+542 DFEWGRKVS
-551 GVLISLLTLAFLV
+551 HILIALLVIAFLA
-564 HTAGVLLRWYIS
+564 HTSGVLLRWYIS
-576 GHAPWSN
+576 GRAPWAN

-625 LNHMNPEIT
+625 LNHLNPEIT

-672 MNLLSATNRVKL
+672 MSLLSAKNRVKL
-684 QFRIRE
+684 LFRIRE
-690 LTLLNEMAMI
+690 FTLLNEMAMI

-739 VYALVLHI
+739 VYALVLHF
-747 RFIPLLKGKTV
+747 RFIPLLKGKTT
-758 WCFNLLSVVAI
+758 WCFNLLSVVSI
-769 LSVIM
+769 LSIIM

-788 YGKTEGGDWLLWIW
+788 YGKTEGGDMMLWIW
-802 GAGLCVVLVLGG
+802 GAGLAVVLILGLL
-814 FARHHCLSL
+814 ARRRLM
-823 NLNFGRK
+823 K
-830 N
+830 NS

>member
-7 IASPILMYVLA
+7 IASPVLMYVLA
-18 GLYALILATA
+18 GLYALILAAA
-28 TFVENSYGPAISRE
+28 TFVENSYGPAVARE
-42 YFYYAPW
+42 HFYYAPW

-56 QAVNLLSM
+56 QAVNLLVM

-73 VSKGS
+73 ISKGS
-78 LLFHGAFLFIWLG
+78 LIFHGAFVFIWLG

-100 TGIMHIREGETVDSM
+100 TGIMHIREGETVSNM

-121 GMGNASLPFSV
+121 GMGNTSLPFSV
-132 ALNDFRLKRYPGS
+132 TLDDFRLQRYPGS
-145 HSPMSYESDLVIKKA
+145 HSPMSYESDLVIKK
-160 NGDTQQATL
+160 GDEAPVQATVR
-169 SMNKVINVDG
+169 MNKVIDIDG
-179 YRLFQSSFDK
+179 YRLFQSSFDP
-189 DELGTVLSVSYDCPG
+189 DEQGTILSVSYDRPG
-204 MQLTYIGYFIL
+204 MQLTYIGYFLL

-221 TLFSKRS
+221 TLFSKKS

-233 RKELGEM
+233 RRELGEM
-240 KKNTPFCLL
+240 KKNMPYCV
-249 LFLGISGV
+249 LFLLALSGV
-257 LGIFGTQTLHA
+257 AGGQTVHA
-268 QQLSVPFGHAE
+268 QQPCVSSQHAG

-301 AILRKLHGSDK
+301 AILRKLYGADK
-312 LKLHESD
+312 L
-319 KLKNHGS
+319 NGIN
-326 EKQSTLTSDQFFL
+326 SDQFFL
-339 NLLAFPDEWE
+339 NLLSFPDEWG

-367 NDKYIAW
+367 SGKYIAW
-374 QDVFD
+374 EDVFD
-379 AEGNYILTDE
+379 SEGNYILTDE
-389 VNAIYDKPAS
+389 VNDIYAKPAS
-399 ERKRLDSDL
+399 ERKRMDSDL

-429 FPVESDTSGKWSS
+429 FPDENDAQGKWYSA
-442 SGDDLTVFEGKDSL
+442 GDELNVFLRKDSL

-466 YELGNGVRSGNWK
+466 YELGNGVRSGNWE
-479 EADKIVDMIH
+479 EADKIVGMMN
-489 IFQQAKAQ
+489 IFQQAKSK
-497 TPAIDNQKVKAELL
+497 TPAIDNQRVKAELL
-511 YNRLNLFF
+511 YNQLNLFF
-519 WCRLAYLIFG
+519 WCRLAYLILG

-542 EFEWGKKLS
+542 DFKWGKKVC
-551 GVLISLLTLAFLV
+551 GILIALLVIAFLA
-564 HTAGVLLRWYIS
+564 HTSGVLLRWYIS
-576 GHAPWSN
+576 GRAPWAN

-625 LNHMNPEIT
+625 LNHLNPEIT

-663 LTGLFNLVL
+663 LTGLFNLIL
-672 MNLLSATNRVKL
+672 MSLLSATNRVKL

-690 LTLLNEMAMI
+690 FTLLNEMAMI

-747 RFIPLLKGKTV
+747 RFIPLLKGKTT

-788 YGKTEGGDWLLWIW
+788 YGKTEGGDLLLWIW
-802 GAGLCVVLVLGG
+802 GAGLCVVLALGL
-814 FARHHCLSL
+814 FARRRL
-823 NLNFGRK
+823 NTEV
-830 N
+830 

>member
-7 IASPILMYVLA
+7 IASPVLMYVLA
-18 GLYALILATA
+18 GLYALILAAA
-28 TFVENSYGPAISRE
+28 TFVENSYGPAVARE
-42 YFYYAPW
+42 HFYYAPW

-56 QAVNLLSM
+56 QAVNLLAM

-73 VSKGS
+73 ISKGS
-78 LLFHGAFLFIWLG
+78 LIFHGAFVFIWLG

-100 TGIMHIREGETVDSM
+100 TGIMHIREGETVSSM

-132 ALNDFRLKRYPGS
+132 TLDDFRLQRYPGS
-145 HSPMSYESDLVIKKA
+145 HSPMSYESDLVIKK
-160 NGDTQQATL
+160 GDETPVQATVR
-169 SMNKVINVDG
+169 MNKVIDIDG
-179 YRLFQSSFDK
+179 YRLFQSSFDP
-189 DELGTVLSVSYDCPG
+189 DEQGTILSVSYDRPG
-204 MQLTYIGYFIL
+204 MQLTYIGYFLL

-221 TLFSKRS
+221 TLFSKKS

-233 RKELGEM
+233 RRELGEM
-240 KKNTPFCLL
+240 KKNMPYCV
-249 LFLGISGV
+249 LFLLALSGV
-257 LGIFGTQTLHA
+257 AGGQTVHA
-268 QQLSVPFGHAE
+268 QQPCVSSQHAG

-301 AILRKLHGSDK
+301 AILRKLYGADK
-312 LKLHESD
+312 L
-319 KLKNHGS
+319 NGIN
-326 EKQSTLTSDQFFL
+326 SDQFFL
-339 NLLAFPDEWE
+339 NLLSFPDEWG

-367 NDKYIAW
+367 SGKYITW
-374 QDVFD
+374 EDVFD
-379 AEGNYILTDE
+379 SEGNYILTDE
-389 VNAIYDKPAS
+389 VNDIYAKPAS
-399 ERKRLDSDL
+399 ERKRMDSDL

-429 FPVESDTSGKWSS
+429 FPDENDAQGKWYSA
-442 SGDDLTVFEGKDSL
+442 GDELNVFQGKDSL

-466 YELGNGVRSGNWK
+466 YELGNGVRSGNWE
-479 EADKIVDMIH
+479 EADKIVGMMN
-489 IFQQAKAQ
+489 IFQQAKSK
-497 TPAIDNQKVKAELL
+497 TPAIDNQRVKAELL
-511 YNRLNLFF
+511 YNQLNLFF
-519 WCRLAYLIFG
+519 WCRLAYLILG

-542 EFEWGKKLS
+542 DFKWGKKVC
-551 GVLISLLTLAFLV
+551 GILIALLVIAFLA
-564 HTAGVLLRWYIS
+564 HTSGVLLRWYIS
-576 GHAPWSN
+576 GRAPWAN

-625 LNHMNPEIT
+625 LNHLNPEIT

-663 LTGLFNLVL
+663 LTGLFNLIL
-672 MNLLSATNRVKL
+672 MSLLSATNRVKL

-690 LTLLNEMAMI
+690 FTLLNEMAMI

-747 RFIPLLKGKTV
+747 RFIPLLKGKTT

-788 YGKTEGGDWLLWIW
+788 YGKTEGGDLLLWIW
-802 GAGLCVVLVLGG
+802 GAGLCVVLALGL
-814 FARHHCLSL
+814 FARRRL
-823 NLNFGRK
+823 NTEV
-830 N
+830 